1 MATLGTTALAETQ
14 NVFLRLI
21 RMGILANTQIDANQ
35 SPQILSRRLIKQ
47 GTLPNCQRAA
57 CRVLKPVVAAV
68 VRDRKGILTTA
79 DRESTARDQKIFES

>member
-47 GTLPNCQRAA
+47 GTLPNCQRA
-57 CRVLKPVVAAV
+57 RRPAV
-68 VRDRKGILTTA
+68 FRL
-79 DRESTARDQKIFES
+79 ARRRGHSF